1 MINRIVLVIFFLS
14 TNFLLTQI
22 KGLSTIDPEKLF
34 QEDVIGRLDKD
45 QEALKDLS
53 TVGNV
58 VDPKFYYIGPGD
70 LLALQNI
77 TFSITTEYLRVT
89 PEVSVLVPRIG
100 EINLK
105 GKTLEEAREL
115 IISSIKNRNP
125 EAIVSLSLF
134 KPRSVLVSIKGNVI
148 KDGVYAFPASYRI
161 STAIQMANLTQ
172 TQNIFQQQQF
182 FTYSRYKDLNKEIER
197 LYNETG
203 LAHTKVYSL
212 RNVTVIHSDGSSESA
227 DIVKAIALNN
237 PDFDKYIKEN
247 DEIIVPYELED
258 FPTVTVAGS
267 VRKPGIYAFK
277 KDDDLNFL
285 FKVSGGFADDADLD
299 NIILING
306 DGISQKIS
314 VNPDLSPS
322 ENVPLYPGAILNIG
336 RKNIEI
342 QQNSGL
348 VSIIGNVK
356 KSGNYII
363 TPGKTKL
370 KEAIEMAGGFSSDAY
385 LPLATIIRKENKFL
399 SAFNPGREYYEKF
412 KQTDLTMEDTIRFNI
427 DIAYKKPYVACDFYD
442 LFVKNDESQNVILE
456 DGDLITIPSNPKSVF
471 VFGQVKNPGYI
482 NFSEGK
488 DIEWY
493 IERAGGFAPKADK
506 KRARIIRGKN
516 KVWIEQE
523 KDVKVF
529 AGDEI
534 YVPKPPDLPPGV
546 ELQNYSL
553 IATAITTAISLSYL
567 LITLFGK

>member
-1 MINRIVLVIFFLS
+1 MIKKIVLVIFFLS
-14 TNFLLTQI
+14 TNFLLSQI

-45 QEALKDLS
+45 QEAIKDLS

-58 VDPKFYYIGPGD
+58 VDPKYYYIGPGD

-105 GKTLEEAREL
+105 GKTLEETRE
-115 IISSIKNRNP
+115 IIIRSIKNRNP
-125 EAIVSLSLF
+125 DAIVSLSLY

-212 RNVTVIHSDGSSESA
+212 RNVTVIHSDGSSETA
-227 DIVKAIALNN
+227 DIIKAIALNN
-237 PDFDKYIKEN
+237 PDYDKYIKEN

-258 FPTVTVAGS
+258 FPTITVAGA
-267 VRKPGIYAFK
+267 VRKPGIYVFK

-285 FKVSGGFADDADLD
+285 LKTSGGFSDDADLD

-306 DGISQKIS
+306 DGISQKVKVS
-314 VNPDLSPS
+314 PDLIPS
-322 ENVPLYPGAILNIG
+322 NNVPLYPGAILNVG
-336 RKNIEI
+336 RKNVDLE
-342 QQNSGL
+342 QNAGL

-356 KSGNYII
+356 QSGNYII

-370 KEAIEMAGGFSSDAY
+370 KEAIEMAGGFSNDAY

-399 SAFNPGREYYEKF
+399 SAFNPGREYFEKF

-427 DIAYKKPYVACDFYD
+427 DIMYKKPYVSCDFYQ
-442 LFVKNDESQNVILE
+442 LFVNNDESQNVILE

-523 KDVKVF
+523 KNVKVF

>member
-1 MINRIVLVIFFLS
+1 MINRIVFVIFFLS
-14 TNFLLTQI
+14 SNFLLSQI

-45 QEALKDLS
+45 QEAIKDL
-53 TVGNV
+53 TTIGNV
-58 VDPKFYYIGPGD
+58 VNPKFYYIGPGD

-105 GKTLEEAREL
+105 GKTLEEAREI
-115 IISSIKNRNP
+115 IISAIKNRNP
-125 EAIVSLSLF
+125 EAVVSLSLY
-134 KPRSVLVSIKGNVI
+134 KPRNVLVSIKGNVI
-148 KDGVYAFPASYRI
+148 KDGVYAFPASFRI

-197 LYNETG
+197 LYSETG
-203 LAHTKVYSL
+203 IAHTKVYSL
-212 RNVTVIHSDGSSESA
+212 RNVTVIHSDGTSETA
-227 DIVKAIALNN
+227 DIIKATALNN
-237 PDFDKYIKEN
+237 PDYDKYIKEN

-258 FPTVTVAGS
+258 FPTISVAGA
-267 VRKPGIYAFK
+267 VRKPGIYPFK
-277 KDDDLNFL
+277 KDDDLNL
-285 FKVSGGFADDADLD
+285 LIKASGGFSDDADLD

-306 DGISQKIS
+306 DGISQKIK
-314 VNPDLSPS
+314 VNPDLSPAQ
-322 ENVPLYPGAILNIG
+322 NVPLYPGAILNIG
-336 RKNIEI
+336 RKAVEI
-342 QQNSGL
+342 KQNAGL
-348 VSIIGNVK
+348 VSVIGNVK
-356 KSGNYII
+356 KSGNFVI
-363 TPGKTKL
+363 TPGKTRL
-370 KEAIEMAGGFSSDAY
+370 KEVIEMAGGFSSDAY
-385 LPLATIIRKENKFL
+385 LPLATIIRKENKFI
-399 SAFNPGREYYEKF
+399 SAFNPGREYFEKF

-427 DIAYKKPYVACDFYD
+427 DISYKKPYVACDFYE
-442 LFVKNDESQNVILE
+442 LFVNNDESHNVILE
-456 DGDLITIPSNPKSVF
+456 DGDLITIPSNPKSVY

-482 NFSEGK
+482 NFFEGK
-488 DIEWY
+488 DIDWY
-493 IERAGGFAPKADK
+493 IERAGGYAPKADK

-523 KDVKVF
+523 KNVKVF

-534 YVPKPPDLPPGV
+534 YVPKPPDLPPGI

>member
-125 EAIVSLSLF
+125 EAIVSLSLY

-203 LAHTKVYSL
+203 IAHTKVYSL

-227 DIVKAIALNN
+227 DIIKAIALNN

-258 FPTVTVAGS
+258 FPTVTVAGA

-285 FKVSGGFADDADLD
+285 LKASGGFADDADLD

-314 VNPDLSPS
+314 VNPDLSPL

-336 RKNIEI
+336 RKNIEL

-363 TPGKTKL
+363 TPGKTRL

-399 SAFNPGREYYEKF
+399 SAFNPGREFYEKF